1 MSFQFPKVTLK
12 SGRER
17 SLKRFHL
24 WMFSGA
30 IKSIVGKPADG
41 EIVEVFSNNGNYL
54 ATGHFQNG
62 SIMVRIFSFKKTEA
76 DKAFWQE
83 KFSKAISFRRQLGF
97 FDDPATNVFRLIHG
111 EGDGF
116 PGLIVDFYN
125 GVAVVQAH
133 SVGMY
138 LHRELFAEILMEVL
152 GDKITAVYDKS
163 ESTLNAAKDDAAGKF
178 LQGSAGRVLVLENGN
193 QFEIDIRE
201 GQKTG
206 FFIDQRENRKLLPG
220 YCDGKNVANLF
231 SYTGGFSVYAGRGG
245 AKQIVSVD
253 GSEKAVRLAQTNME
267 LNFGKS
273 EDHRFVVD
281 DVFDFLKNETT
292 LYDVIVLDPPAFAKH
307 HQALGNA
314 LKAYRRLN
322 EAAIRKLGHG
332 GLLFTFSCSQVVTPD
347 NFGEAVFAA
356 AATVGRPARIIQ
368 QLNQPADHPINIFH
382 PEGRYLKGLVVY
394 VE

>member
-1 MSFQFPKVTLK
+1 
-12 SGRER
+12 
-17 SLKRFHL
+17 
-24 WMFSGA
+24 
-30 IKSIVGKPADG
+30 
-41 EIVEVFSNNGNYL
+41 
-54 ATGHFQNG
+54 
-62 SIMVRIFSFKKTEA
+62 
-76 DKAFWQE
+76 
-83 KFSKAISFRRQLGF
+83 
-97 FDDPATNVFRLIHG
+97 
-111 EGDGF
+111 
-116 PGLIVDFYN
+116 
-125 GVAVVQAH
+125 
-133 SVGMY
+133 
-138 LHRELFAEILMEVL
+138 
-152 GDKITAVYDKS
+152 
-163 ESTLNAAKDDAAGKF
+163 
-178 LQGSAGRVLVLENGN
+178 
-193 QFEIDIRE
+193 
-201 GQKTG
+201 
-206 FFIDQRENRKLLPG
+206 
-220 YCDGKNVANLF
+220 
-231 SYTGGFSVYAGRGG
+231 
-245 AKQIVSVD
+245 
-253 GSEKAVRLAQTNME
+253 

-273 EDHRFVVD
+273 EDHRFVVE